1 MITGDRE
8 GRPSTFLLDVR
19 LTREYLLAMRHVTCC
34 LLPREQ
40 RLPYTLVYPW
50 RLVPAQYLRWRAFF
64 LQTVTHSWSECE
76 EWVMTE
82 CLTVHRTSLWWPPRP
97 REYEIWG
104 WKTVEVRKRKRIILW
119 KFYFLYMTWCCI
131 REHTAAMVSCIRPVL
146 DWALSY
152 FIMDGEG
159 LLYCYR

>member
-1 MITGDRE
+1 MIAGDRE
-8 GRPSTFLLDVR
+8 RRQTTFLLDVR

-34 LLPREQ
+34 FLPREQ
-40 RLPYTLVYPW
+40 RLPCTLVYPW
-50 RLVPAQYLRWRAFF
+50 RLAPALYLRWRAFF
-64 LQTVTHSWSECE
+64 LQTVTHSRSECTG
-76 EWVMTE
+76 WVTTE
-82 CLTVHRTSLWWPPRP
+82 CLTVHRTSLWLPPRP

-104 WKTVEVRKRKRIILW
+104 WKTVEVREWRRIILW

-131 REHTAAMVSCIRPVL
+131 HEHTAAMVSCIRPVL

-159 LLYCYR
+159 LL